1 MRKFLVIAAAAILFP
16 AASYADVITF
26 GPGAYGTPVTLTV
39 EGIFKYDTFSGGLFR
54 DSQGN
59 GDAFDME
66 GCSACGGGVLTIKRN
81 DVAGGLFQFNS
92 ADIAFQFDSV
102 YPITFRGYVGNVLVA
117 TDVFNTLAGSIYK
130 NVLAA
135 TLAGLAID
143 ELRIQLDAQSNFATV
158 VDNVN
163 VTARVPEP
171 TTLALFGTVLAGIAL
186 RRRAQSRR

>member
-26 GPGAYGTPVTLTV
+26 GPGAYGSPVTLTV
-39 EGIFKYDTFSGGLFR
+39 EGIFQYNTFSGGLFR

-66 GCSACGGGVLTIKRN
+66 GCSVCGGGVLTIKRN

-92 ADIAFQFDSV
+92 ADIALQFDTV
-102 YPITFRGYVGNVLVA
+102 YPIVFRGYVGNVLVA
-117 TDVFNTLAGSIYK
+117 SDSFNTLAGSIYK

-135 TLAGLAID
+135 ALGGLAID
-143 ELRIQLDAQSNFATV
+143 ELRIQLDANQGFAAV

-163 VTARVPEP
+163 LTARVPEP
-171 TTLALFGTVLAGIAL
+171 TTLALFGTVLAGLAI
-186 RRRAQSRR
+186 RRRGQSRR

>member
-26 GPGAYGTPVTLTV
+26 GPGAYGSPVTLTV
-39 EGIFKYDTFSGGLFR
+39 EGIFQYNTFSGGLFR

-66 GCSACGGGVLTIKRN
+66 GCSVCGGGVLTIKRN
-81 DVAGGLFQFNS
+81 DVAGGLFNFNS
-92 ADIAFQFDSV
+92 ADIALQFDTV
-102 YPITFRGYVGNVLVA
+102 YPIVFRGYVGNVLVA
-117 TDVFNTLAGSIYK
+117 SDSFNTLAGSIYK

-135 TLAGLAID
+135 ALGGLAID
-143 ELRIQLDAQSNFATV
+143 ELRIQLDANQGFAAV

-163 VTARVPEP
+163 LTARVPEP
-171 TTLALFGTVLAGIAL
+171 TTLALFGTVLAGLAI